1 MNDNASF
8 ADMLRELAS
17 LLDSQGDSAWRVGA
31 YRKAADTIAA
41 LPRSVR

>member
-1 MNDNASF
+1 MNDNVVF
-8 ADMLRELAS
+8 ADMLREMAS
-17 LLDSQGDSAWRVGA
+17 LLGSQGDNAWRVGA